1 LIVGGTV
8 FVFNTLLL
16 WLFKRKLYFR
26 DSLAISL
33 AYFMGVALHFTL
45 NNFFTFSDADTGY
58 RRRLA
63 GYLSTTACNYLI
75 SLIIGNIVFKYIIDN
90 VAVVSIFCTAV
101 TTVLTYLIL
110 YRLVFFRRMKEKKE

>member
-26 DSLAISL
+26 DSVAISL
-33 AYFMGVALHFTL
+33 AYAMSAVLHFTL
-45 NNFFTFSDADTGY
+45 NNFFTFSGSDARYG
-58 RRRLA
+58 RRLA
-63 GYLSTTACNYLI
+63 GYLFVLACNYFI

-90 VAVVSIFCTAV
+90 VAVVSIFCTAC
-101 TTVLTYLIL
+101 TTVLSYLIL
-110 YRLVFFRRMKEKKE
+110 YKLVFFHRMKEKKE